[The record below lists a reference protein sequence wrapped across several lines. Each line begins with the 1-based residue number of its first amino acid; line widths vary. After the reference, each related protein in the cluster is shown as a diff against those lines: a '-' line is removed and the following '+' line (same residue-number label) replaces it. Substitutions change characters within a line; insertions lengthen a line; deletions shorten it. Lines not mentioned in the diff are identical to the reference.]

1 MTIAARLQQAQS
13 TDQRGSPRR
22 RLSLDLSLQGT
33 GHQVSIHDISSTGM
47 LIETTA
53 ELSPFDDLEID
64 LPQAGITH
72 AAVVWSC
79 GAFFGCEFKEP
90 LSRASLSAVT
100 LRSFPASNPQLQ
112 LPLAAEEAERLHEE
126 IAEEYRASDEKKA
139 PLTLRLR
146 VILGSA
152 IILWALILW
161 AIFSLM

>member
-1 MTIAARLQQAQS
+1 
-13 TDQRGSPRR
+13 
-22 RLSLDLSLQGT
+22 
-33 GHQVSIHDISSTGM
+33 M